1 MFRPVVAVLFAT
13 IAGVSWIMI
22 QGRRREET
30 PATPLDE
37 MVRLADWAI

>member
-1 MFRPVVAVLFAT
+1 MFRSFVAILVAA
-13 IAGVSWIMI
+13 IAGVSWAMI
-22 QGRRREET
+22 QGRRREEA